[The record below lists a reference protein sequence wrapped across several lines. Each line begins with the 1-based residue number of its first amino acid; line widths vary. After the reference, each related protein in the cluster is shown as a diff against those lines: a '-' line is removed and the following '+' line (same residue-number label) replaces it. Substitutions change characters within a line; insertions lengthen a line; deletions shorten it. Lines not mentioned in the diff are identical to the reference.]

1 MKDCDILEIC
11 SVKFTADKF
20 LTKLNQ
26 SLRNQGLKV
35 IEGYNYE
42 LNYINNP
49 NVFNIRFSRKI
60 LSIQHFN
67 AINDFL
73 NLIKK
78 INPKIIHVHTPI
90 RSFLV
95 RIVMGFLSCFFKR
108 YKKIKIIYT
117 VHGFNFHENM
127 NFFKYFFFSSIEYF
141 LCKFFTH
148 YIFFQSI
155 EDYNYVKDKFNIKQN
170 KILHIGNGIDL
181 NKYKFNKNLRNYEKN
196 QIRLLYV
203 GRMVEEKGIRDLLLV
218 MNDLEK
224 SKNFKNLYLT
234 LVGPSLSSDRDKLGS
249 DMYNLINKLPNVKWI
264 GESNS
269 IPDIMSKNDV
279 LILPS
284 YREGVPR
291 SVIEAMASGLPCIVT
306 NIRGS
311 RELIEH
317 GFSGFIYPPGDRSSL
332 TNILRKISTIAH
344 SEIEKMGKN
353 AHSFSH
359 ANCNETK
366 IVNIQ
371 IKFIKS
377 ILKKKI

>member
-1 MKDCDILEIC
+1 MKDCDIFEIC

-20 LTKLNQ
+20 LAKLNQ
-26 SLRNQGLKV
+26 SLRDQGLNV
-35 IEGYNYE
+35 MEGYNNE
-42 LNYINNP
+42 LNYVKNP

-60 LSIQHFN
+60 LSIQHFK

-73 NLIKK
+73 NAIKK

-90 RSFLV
+90 CSFLI
-95 RIVMGFLSCFFKR
+95 RIIMGFLSFFSKR

-127 NFFKYFFFSSIEYF
+127 NFFKKFFFISIEYF

-148 YIFFQSI
+148 YIFFQSR
-155 EDYNYVKDKFNIKQN
+155 EDYNYVKKKFNIKQN

-181 NKYKFNKNLRNYEKN
+181 NKYRFNKNLRNYENN

-203 GRMVEEKGIRDLLLV
+203 GRMVEEKGIRDLLFV
-218 MNDLEK
+218 MNNLEK
-224 SKNFKNLYLT
+224 SKKFKNLYLT

-249 DMYNLINKLPNVKWI
+249 DMYNLINKLSNVEWI

-269 IPDIMSKNDV
+269 IPDIMSKNDIF
-279 LILPS
+279 ILPS

-317 GFSGFIYPPGDRSSL
+317 GFSGFIYPPGDRNSL
-332 TNILRKISTIAH
+332 TNILKKISSIKF

-353 AHSFSH
+353 AHSFTY
-359 ANCNETK
+359 ANCNETE

-371 IKFIKS
+371 IKYIKG